1 MFMVLYIFKISLYR
15 DVEQSKF
22 SFIYKN
28 ERQFQVYVLRTRK
41 MCSVH
46 IYLFIHYSI
55 FPNLWMVHNK
65 HNRNKFSICFYKVYT
80 IFALT
85 PKFQQKILTLKHVIF
100 VIFLMFI
107 FLNNICSNSMCFN
120 VILTGSSCS
129 IKLVSVII
137 LNNLLN
143 KYLSMLLS
151 IENYLLKVLKRK
163 EVMNTKQLI
172 YSIITYMYIH
182 ICACVHTC

>member
-1 MFMVLYIFKISLYR
+1 
-15 DVEQSKF
+15 
-22 SFIYKN
+22 
-28 ERQFQVYVLRTRK
+28 
-41 MCSVH
+41 MCSA
-46 IYLFIHYSI
+46 YLFIHSLLNFPKDLRYNYILI
-55 FPNLWMVHNK
+55 FFKCILWMVHNK
-65 HNRNKFSICFYKVYT
+65 HNRNKFSICFYKVVQY
-80 IFALT
+80 LLS
-85 PKFQQKILTLKHVIF
+85 KILVENFLTLKHVIF

-172 YSIITYMYIH
+172 YSIITYMYTH
-182 ICACVHTC
+182 ICACGHTC